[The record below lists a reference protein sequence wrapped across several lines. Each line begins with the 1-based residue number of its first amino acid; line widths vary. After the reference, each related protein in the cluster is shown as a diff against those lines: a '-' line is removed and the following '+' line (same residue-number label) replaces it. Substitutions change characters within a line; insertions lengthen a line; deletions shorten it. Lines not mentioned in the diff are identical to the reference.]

1 MAATNVIM
9 GFLTGLPALIAVG
22 PIALLLIEQGLARGI
37 RTGYPAALGVAAGD
51 TVFAVLA
58 AVAGTALSAALADY
72 ATGLRLVAVGVLVAV
87 AVRLFREA
95 GRAGVVAFDGDGFD
109 GGAVDGGGVDGDP
122 GGEPVTGPAGGALA
136 TVRGPRLA
144 GGFLGLTVINPLT
157 IVVYAGIVVSGGAG
171 VGTAG
176 WVLGMGLA
184 SLAVHSGF
192 VGLGHAMG
200 STLSPRAVV
209 GVRYA
214 AVALLV
220 VLALHLL
227 LG

>member
-1 MAATNVIM
+1 MRATNVIT

-37 RTGYPAALGVAAGD
+37 RAGYPAAVGVAAGD

-72 ATGLRLVAVGVLVAV
+72 ATWLRLVAVGVLVAV
-87 AVRLFREA
+87 AVRLFIEA
-95 GRAGVVAFDGDGFD
+95 RRASARDH
-109 GGAVDGGGVDGDP
+109 GAP
-122 GGEPVTGPAGGALA
+122 GGPTGDAPAPGALA

-144 GGFLGLTVINPLT
+144 GGFLGLTVLNPLT

-176 WVLGMGLA
+176 WVLGMALA

-192 VGLGHAMG
+192 VGLGHVMG
-200 STLSPRAVV
+200 ATLSGRAVV
-209 GVRYA
+209 GVRYG
-214 AVALLV
+214 AVGLMA
-220 VLALHLL
+220 VLAAHLL

>member
-1 MAATNVIM
+1 MAATNVIT
-9 GFLTGLPALIAVG
+9 GFLTGLPALMAVG

-51 TVFAVLA
+51 TAFAVLA

-72 ATGLRLVAVGVLVAV
+72 ATGLRLVAVGILVAV
-87 AVRLFREA
+87 AGRLFAEA
-95 GRAGVVAFDGDGFD
+95 RRSAAAVVAD
-109 GGAVDGGGVDGDP
+109 DP
-122 GGEPVTGPAGGALA
+122 APAGAPGALA

-192 VGLGHAMG
+192 VGLGHVMG
-200 STLSPRAVV
+200 STLSARAVV

-214 AVALLV
+214 AVGLLV
-220 VLALHLL
+220 VLAAHLL

>member
-1 MAATNVIM
+1 MRATNVIT
-9 GFLTGLPALIAVG
+9 GFLTGLPALVAVG

-37 RTGYPAALGVAAGD
+37 RAGYPAAVGVAAGD

-72 ATGLRLVAVGVLVAV
+72 ATWLRLVAVGVLAAV
-87 AVRLFREA
+87 AVRLLVEA
-95 GRAGVVAFDGDGFD
+95 RRAPARDS
-109 GGAVDGGGVDGDP
+109 GAVGGRTVDESTP
-122 GGEPVTGPAGGALA
+122 GALA
-136 TVRGPRLA
+136 TVRGTRLA
-144 GGFLGLTVINPLT
+144 GGFLGLTVLNPLT

-176 WVLGMGLA
+176 WVLGMALA

-192 VGLGHAMG
+192 VGLGHVMG
-200 STLSPRAVV
+200 ATLSGRAVV
-209 GVRYA
+209 GVRYG
-214 AVALLV
+214 AVGLMALL
-220 VLALHLL
+220 AAHLL